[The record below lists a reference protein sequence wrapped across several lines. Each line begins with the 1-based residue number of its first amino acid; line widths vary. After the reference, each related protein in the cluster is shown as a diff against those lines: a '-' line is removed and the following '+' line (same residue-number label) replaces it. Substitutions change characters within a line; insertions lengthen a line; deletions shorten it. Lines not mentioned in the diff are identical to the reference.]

1 MRQTGARG
9 GFVAGSGNDP
19 TGMCNWHTV
28 AAKHDLGHGVASDL
42 SRDPSAEPKST

>member
-9 GFVAGSGNDP
+9 GFVVGSGDHP

-28 AAKHDLGHGVASDL
+28 AANAALGHGVASDL
-42 SRDPSAEPKST
+42 SRDPSAEPKPT